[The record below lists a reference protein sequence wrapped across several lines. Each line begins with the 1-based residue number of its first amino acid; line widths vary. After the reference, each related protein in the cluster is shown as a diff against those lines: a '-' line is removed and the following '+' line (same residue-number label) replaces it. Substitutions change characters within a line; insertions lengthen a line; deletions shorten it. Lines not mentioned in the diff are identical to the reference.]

1 MRLVGKQTP
10 KLSKAV
16 TTVKNTVTNAVNTV
30 KNFANKVTNTVKA
43 ATHSVVNTV
52 KNIFTPNTGNKNSYP
67 LTAKSNFSSP
77 GSYPAAEY
85 ASVFTNVGYTPAQNP
100 TYTVKTIGGKPTLVP
115 AHFDNPTAAATSFV
129 KERGCDPSKAKAA
142 KQNEEGWF
150 TNLTKKANNWL
161 KENEQLLKGIGLV
174 ALGATAIAIA
184 VIAAPVVLAG
194 ATATA
199 ASMLGISSAA
209 ALTASGVVATSAAYT
224 ALSLGIGTAVSVGTA
239 YTIYNGGKTIAVG
252 GANIQENLTGNNT
265 LRDAI
270 GDSNYTSWSQNA
282 PNAAASGAI
291 TMGTLGMAFAP
302 TVNSSKPAT
311 NSTKPA
317 AEQTS
322 EGGSKTY
329 QYNMVENPGPL
340 AELQGQPAKNF
351 FSGKYNT
358 EVLKEDKIYY
368 RAGQEGKPLG
378 QWFTSKPAESVAKV
392 RIDTAVKSQWIDPVS
407 GELTGT
413 SIIDTNYAIKIPAG
427 TTVYTGPVGNQ
438 GGVYLGG
445 SEMMQTFIETP
456 WKLKNIEVVGQTPLK

>member
-1 MRLVGKQTP
+1 MNFADPSGHSIWSSIKNGVGK
-10 KLSKAV
+10 AV
-16 TTVKNTVTNAVNTV
+16 NAVKNVATNVTNAIKSTVSTVTNAVKNTV
-30 KNFANKVTNTVKA
+30 STIKNAFAPKPSA
-43 ATHSVVNTV
+43 PTHRYTSPPTPAWNAGQTQT
-52 KNIFTPNTGNKNSYP
+52 NIFHG
-67 LTAKSNFSSP
+67 
-77 GSYPAAEY
+77 AAQ
-85 ASVFTNVGYTPAQNP
+85 TPAQNP
-100 TYTVKTIGGKPTLVP
+100 AYTVKTIDGKPTLVP

-150 TNLTKKANNWL
+150 TSLSKNVGKWWQ
-161 KENEQLLKGIGLV
+161 ENQQAITVGVTGIAIGMAIATVLSAGAAAPLLAATIATTLGTT
-174 ALGATAIAIA
+174 AATGATLATLA
-184 VIAAPVVLAG
+184 LAG
-194 ATATA
+194 VATAG
-199 ASMLGISSAA
+199 GISIA
-209 ALTASGVVATSAAYT
+209 TGVMSIGSTIPSENNVLKLVINSPTFQEVQGGSILVST
-224 ALSLGIGTAVSVGTA
+224 LGTATLAPYAQMGQQA
-239 YTIYNGGKTIAVG
+239 K
-252 GANIQENLTGNNT
+252 QEQ
-265 LRDAI
+265 A
-270 GDSNYTSWSQNA
+270 
-282 PNAAASGAI
+282 
-291 TMGTLGMAFAP
+291 
-302 TVNSSKPAT
+302 AT
-311 NSTKPA
+311 NNTKPA
-317 AEQTS
+317 AGQVS

>member
-1 MRLVGKQTP
+1 MGKWWQENQQAITVGVMGIAIGGMAIATV
-10 KLSKAV
+10 LSAG
-16 TTVKNTVTNAVNTV
+16 A
-30 KNFANKVTNTVKA
+30 AAPLLA
-43 ATHSVVNTV
+43 ATIATTLGTTAATGATLATLALAGVATAGGVSIATGAMSIGSTIPSENNVLKPVVNSPTFQV
-52 KNIFTPNTGNKNSYP
+52 VQGGSILVSTLG
-67 LTAKSNFSSP
+67 TATLAP
-77 GSYPAAEY
+77 Y
-85 ASVFTNVGYTPAQNP
+85 AQMGQQAKQEQ
-100 TYTVKTIGGKPTLVP
+100 
-115 AHFDNPTAAATSFV
+115 AAT
-129 KERGCDPSKAKAA
+129 
-142 KQNEEGWF
+142 
-150 TNLTKKANNWL
+150 NN
-161 KENEQLLKGIGLV
+161 
-174 ALGATAIAIA
+174 
-184 VIAAPVVLAG
+184 
-194 ATATA
+194 
-199 ASMLGISSAA
+199 
-209 ALTASGVVATSAAYT
+209 
-224 ALSLGIGTAVSVGTA
+224 
-239 YTIYNGGKTIAVG
+239 
-252 GANIQENLTGNNT
+252 
-265 LRDAI
+265 
-270 GDSNYTSWSQNA
+270 
-282 PNAAASGAI
+282 
-291 TMGTLGMAFAP
+291 
-302 TVNSSKPAT
+302 
-311 NSTKPA
+311 TKPA
-317 AEQTS
+317 AGQVS